1 MRDMKARRTAAVLTL
16 AVCLWAAR
24 ADAAV
29 VTLKD
34 GSVLR
39 GKIAAQTADGLEL
52 ATPDGTLRIG
62 AGRIQRVDYAEEA
75 PLVPLDLMPGAKPA
89 PAGDRRQLLSLS
101 VGLMQPVS
109 RINFGSIGGG
119 DAQNGDLGTQL
130 TVQYVYLLTPNLGA
144 GAEVGYLDR
153 AGTLSAR
160 LFPAARASVE
170 GSSWV
175 MLGILRYSLPR
186 LGRARP
192 FVLAGAGGARN
203 SMTVDV
209 RPSVWAD
216 TATNETRRLIDDS
229 VWTPAA
235 SARVGLDFDV
245 DPFQPGVVTV
255 EAGWTGLAAAHYGA
269 TPQGQKLGLSGV
281 SAPLNLIAF
290 SVRYGWR
297 F

>member
-1 MRDMKARRTAAVLTL
+1 MNARRSTAILIL
-16 AVCLWAAR
+16 AGCLWAAV
-24 ADAAV
+24 ASAAV

-39 GKIAAQTADGLEL
+39 GKVAARAADTLEL
-52 ATPDGTLRIG
+52 VTPDGTLRIG
-62 AGRIQRVDYAEEA
+62 SDRIQRVDYAEEA
-75 PLVPLDLMPGAKPA
+75 PLVPLDLMPAGKSA
-89 PAGDRRQLLSLS
+89 PSGGRRQLLSLS
-101 VGLMQPVS
+101 LGLIQPVS

-130 TVQYVYLLTPNLGA
+130 TAQYVYFLTPSLGA

-160 LFPAARASVE
+160 LFPAATARVE
-170 GSSWV
+170 GYTWV
-175 MLGILRYSLPR
+175 VLGVLRYSLPK

-192 FVLAGAGGARN
+192 FLLAGAGGARN
-203 SMTVDV
+203 TMTVDV

-229 VWTPAA
+229 AWTPAA

-245 DPFQPGVVTV
+245 DAIAPGVVTV
-255 EAGWTGLAAAHYGA
+255 EAGWTGLAAAHYGS

-281 SAPLNLIAF
+281 SAPLNVIVF
-290 SVRYGWR
+290 SGRYGWR